1 MQEESA
7 QVGGLI
13 SYRRPSTETEQST
26 QLFVPFTDADLKQR
40 GMRFTRGD
48 TVEFV
53 LGSDPKTGRHTA
65 SQVEALWNCSL
76 WA

>member
-1 MQEESA
+1 MQEEGA

-13 SYRRPSTETEQST
+13 SYQRPSTDTEQSA

-48 TVEFV
+48 MVEFV
-53 LGSDPKTGRHTA
+53 LGSDPKSGRQTA
-65 SQVEALWNCSL
+65 SQVNTPS
-76 WA
+76 